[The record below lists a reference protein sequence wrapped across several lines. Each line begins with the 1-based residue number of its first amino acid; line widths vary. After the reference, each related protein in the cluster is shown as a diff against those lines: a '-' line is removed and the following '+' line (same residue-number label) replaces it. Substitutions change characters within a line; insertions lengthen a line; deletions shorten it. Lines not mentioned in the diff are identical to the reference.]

1 MSAKVDELVA
11 KYATKV
17 SELKKKRKDKM
28 MERMTEELWLPT
40 YLFEIINYINFS
52 LLSSISTMI
61 VLGKEWRQLVW
72 KFRGSKKPVKGV
84 EPLAFCLRGK
94 CSTNWA
100 KQADSFLSPNIFI
113 N

>member
-17 SELKKKRKDKM
+17 SELKKKKRQNDGKNDG
-28 MERMTEELWLPT
+28 RTLIT
-40 YLFEIINYINFS
+40 YISFEIINYINFS

-72 KFRGSKKPVKGV
+72 KFRGSK
-84 EPLAFCLRGK
+84 AC
-94 CSTNWA
+94 
-100 KQADSFLSPNIFI
+100 
-113 N
+113 